1 MGLVAR
7 GSAFTHSDMRLYILA
22 ISKLTCHLEEWA
34 PTAALYFNR
43 EVIAICFFKVVGGAY
58 WRRSLF
64 VVSRTLK
71 IRERILFG
79 SLLQNSQPVF
89 SFLVRNI
96 VASLYK
102 GLVTDTTLSFEIN
115 RLIFGSKQNKSSVIV

>member
-7 GSAFTHSDMRLYILA
+7 GSAFTHSDMRLYILT
-22 ISKLTCHLEEWA
+22 ISKLTCHLEKWA
-34 PTAALYFNR
+34 PAALYFNT
-43 EVIAICFFKVVGGAY
+43 EVIAICFFEVVGGAY

-79 SLLQNSQPVF
+79 SLL
-89 SFLVRNI
+89 
-96 VASLYK
+96 
-102 GLVTDTTLSFEIN
+102 
-115 RLIFGSKQNKSSVIV
+115 